1 MLVFR
6 KTSCTYWM
14 NDLYRTVLNGTVG
27 GIQILIINLKGRVYL
42 SASYR
47 YFKIL
52 PSCLHEVSMETP
64 ASSVY
69 FYFTTWS
76 IATNLQYVKFKRK
89 LGSDKNI
96 LRGSNVWVHKS
107 LILKFKFHPYIVIG
121 IKVMIKK
128 LQSLTLLW
136 RMSLSYRNQFTD
148 LPCKW
153 MHWFLYDMDLRHE
166 RVNSFLASAPILYP
180 LKTSTWPT

>member
-1 MLVFR
+1 
-6 KTSCTYWM
+6 
-14 NDLYRTVLNGTVG
+14 
-27 GIQILIINLKGRVYL
+27 
-42 SASYR
+42 
-47 YFKIL
+47 
-52 PSCLHEVSMETP
+52 METP

-107 LILKFKFHPYIVIG
+107 LILKFKFDPYIVIG

-128 LQSLTLLW
+128 LQSLSLLW
-136 RMSLSYRNQFTD
+136 RMSLSYRNQFID
-148 LPCKW
+148 LLCKW

-166 RVNSFLASAPILYP
+166 RVTHF
-180 LKTSTWPT
+180 WPMPPFCTPWKHLHDQHKLVGANQ